1 MDGFKGINMTDE
13 EKQER
18 LISLKQKLIT
28 ALEKEY
34 GDIPLVTLHELTEEI
49 KVVPNVRSGKKE
61 RRDTTNYYELSP
73 TKLNKYDE
81 LLIQK
86 RELGPANSQTVKKY
100 SLRDGDLLV
109 SYRGYRKIP
118 VGRFVKKECDKPAVA
133 AVSNILIRFEEK
145 ENDSLSLLVHKYL
158 TDEPAQH
165 YLSSGALN
173 PDDEKKEHTHKRFLI
188 NKVFLAELPIPD
200 FRALIQWNSIE
211 RLYYTQKDLLATV
224 MQLDSNI
231 TKIRA
236 NILQGDASLLQV
248 YLKNN
253 SAVPELLY
261 KNSELL
267 EQLKLLKQQSEKL
280 LKESVQ

>member
-1 MDGFKGINMTDE
+1 MTDE

-18 LISLKQKLIT
+18 LIILKQELIT
-28 ALEKEY
+28 LQKKY

-61 RRDTTNYYELSP
+61 RRNTTDYYELSP

-86 RELGPANSQTVKKY
+86 KELGPANSQIVKKY

-109 SYRGYRKIP
+109 SYRGYRKIS

-145 ENDSLSLLVHKYL
+145 ENESLSLLVHKYL

-165 YLSSGALN
+165 YLQLGAVN
-173 PDDEKKEHTHKRFLI
+173 PNDEKKEHTHKRFLI
-188 NKVFLAELPIPD
+188 NKAFLAELPIPD
-200 FRALIQWNSIE
+200 FRILTQKNPVD
-211 RLYYTQKDLLATV
+211 RLYYTQKDLLAAV
-224 MQLDSNI
+224 MQLDSDI

-236 NILQGDASLLQV
+236 DILQGDASLLQV
-248 YLKNN
+248 YLKDN
-253 SAVPELLY
+253 STVPELLY

-267 EQLKLLKQQSEKL
+267 EQLKLLRQQSKKL
-280 LKESVQ
+280 LKESV